1 MEVRF
6 NDSGSQKCIDLEGA
20 FSHHTEMSEIEQ
32 EIQEHCARNRELLK
46 LIASKGDD
54 AAVSR
59 PIDLH
64 FWASNESAAWKLSAA
79 LEQRGYFPVSTNR
92 SIDDPSLWNVEASTK
107 LRRRRRT
114 CVRAPLDSKDF
125 CPYSFPFRTPSL
137 KLTVQRL
144 VGSVGVE
151 ALPGRKV

>member
-1 MEVRF
+1 
-6 NDSGSQKCIDLEGA
+6 
-20 FSHHTEMSEIEQ
+20 MSEIEQ

-92 SIDDPSLWNVEASTK
+92 SIDDPSLWNVEASIE
-107 LRRRRRT
+107 
-114 CVRAPLDSKDF
+114 ASPLSVA
-125 CPYSFPFRTPSL
+125 TPSFVE
-137 KLTVQRL
+137 TVVQL
-144 VGSVGVE
+144 AYEHHATFDGWGT
-151 ALPGRKV
+151 LI